1 MRFQTESGSTRDAD
15 RDAERDPLDTH
26 PGDTSR
32 PRADDATSEEVA
44 ANETDVVPADA
55 GDTSAPDRDRDGV
68 PDDED
73 PDDATAEAVDRDGD
87 GVPDDDRFVEPAPAP
102 TAFGASTVGGAVA
115 ASAAAGRNRTEEDLI
130 DEDRGDGRADDR
142 ADRAADHDRADLAAD
157 DDRADLAADD
167 DRADLTVHDD
177 RADLATDDDRAD
189 DHAVGVA
196 APPPG
201 ASVDPATAGAPV
213 AAVVP
218 VAVAAPERGRAVP
231 VEEETGPVRIQAGD
245 RDGDGTPDADEP
257 DGGGDDL
264 VAWPPEPAMEPAGPA
279 AAAAPASLWADGATD
294 ALRGRWREVQLR
306 FVDDPRGA
314 TDEAQALVN
323 EAIDTLTAALAE
335 RRSEL
340 DGWRSGDGDA
350 SGADTETERLRVAVR
365 GYRDFLDRLLGL

>member
-1 MRFQTESGSTRDAD
+1 MRFQTDPGSARDAD
-15 RDAERDPLDTH
+15 RDAERDPLDTR
-26 PGDTSR
+26 PNDTTR

-55 GDTSAPDRDRDGV
+55 GDTNASDRDRDGV

-73 PDDATAEAVDRDGD
+73 DDDAAAEPVDRDGD
-87 GVPDDDRFVEPAPAP
+87 GVPDGDRFVEPAPAP

-115 ASAAAGRNRTEEDLI
+115 ASAVAGRDRTEEDLI
-130 DEDRGDGRADDR
+130 DEDRADDADLVAAGDR
-142 ADRAADHDRADLAAD
+142 ADSAA
-157 DDRADLAADD
+157 
-167 DRADLTVHDD
+167 
-177 RADLATDDDRAD
+177 DDDRAD

-196 APPPG
+196 AAPPG
-201 ASVDPATAGAPV
+201 AAVDPATAGAPV

-218 VAVAAPERGRAVP
+218 VAVAVPEGGRARP
-231 VEEETGPVRIQAGD
+231 VEEQTGPVRIQAGD

-257 DGGGDDL
+257 DEGDDDL

-294 ALRGRWREVQLR
+294 ALRERWRDVQLR

-350 SGADTETERLRVAVR
+350 GGAETETERLRVAVR
-365 GYRDFLDRLLGL
+365 DYRDFLDRLLGL